1 MIDHHHNFD
10 ILHRIIIAANEAESM
25 DALLH
30 TILDLTVELLHFDG
44 GGIYLLDTEKNIS
57 K

>member
-30 TILDLTVELLHFDG
+30 TILDLTVELLHFDRQV
-44 GGIYLLDTEKNIS
+44 E
-57 K
+57 